1 MANNINNTLIGTGT
15 TFNLP
20 INNVTTSQ
28 IYVTGSGGGG
38 TGGGGVGTATWT
50 VPNTNWNSTNGTPVM
65 TIPHGE
71 NKVVIDEKAALEV
84 KGRMIINGVDLEE
97 RLSTI
102 EKLLN
107 IPTRDAIMEEKYEKL
122 RNLSNQYKQALEEY
136 KTWERLKNSK

>member
-1 MANNINNTLIGTGT
+1 MAHINAGAVTIPINGT
-15 TFNLP
+15 TA
-20 INNVTTSQ
+20 TSYT
-28 IYVTGSGGGG
+28 IGNS
-38 TGGGGVGTATWT
+38 
-50 VPNTNWNSTNGTPVM
+50 NTNWTNSNGNPVL
-65 TIPHGE
+65 TIPHNE

-97 RLSTI
+97 RLSMI

-107 IPTRDAIMEEKYEKL
+107 IPTRDVIMEEKYEKL